1 MLDGFP
7 YNRTMSDIETNEEN
21 AGYKTYAYFYVC
33 DFAGEA
39 IEITRLLEL
48 EPTKT
53 WLKGDA
59 WYHPQ
64 RPRAES
70 NWEIHSPV
78 DCSEIFLD
86 THIEAVLNIIEPKRA
101 QIAQLQAKGYTA
113 GINCVGYY
121 YGTHPGFGLSA
132 KLLSRL
138 AAFQMDVD
146 FDLYCLCANDDEEQ
160 KQESSES

>member
-1 MLDGFP
+1 
-7 YNRTMSDIETNEEN
+7 MSDIETKEN
-21 AGYKTYAYFYVC
+21 SGYKTYAYFYVC
-33 DFAGEA
+33 DFEGDAT
-39 IEITRLLEL
+39 EITRKLEL
-48 EPTKT
+48 EPTQA

-64 RPRAES
+64 RPRAQS

-78 DCSEIFLD
+78 DRSEIFLD
-86 THIEAVLNIIEPKRA
+86 THIEAVLDIIEPKRA
-101 QIAQLQAKGYTA
+101 QIAELQAKSYTT

-138 AAFQMDVD
+138 AAFSMDVD
-146 FDLYCLCANDDEEQ
+146 FDLYCLCGDEEEE
-160 KQESSES
+160 KQESSKN